1 MTISSTTMKLQYDCD
16 GSTATFNYTFKIF
29 DDSDLDVIITT
40 AGGVETQLTLT
51 TDYTVTGAGVDAGGT
66 IVLVDPANDAPSG
79 STLTVM
85 RDVPYTQETDYT
97 EGDDFP
103 AEAHEDA
110 LDKLLMQILQLVDKS
125 NRSLMLQRS
134 STYTGLTLP
143 DPVAGYYLRWN
154 AGETGLENVTAVSVT
169 GASVTEGEFYKST
182 MTGNE
187 TLVASGA
194 RLVALLD
201 PNGADR
207 TVDVATPTDDYEVTI
222 INTGGYLL
230 TFDPSG
236 LGQSI
241 AAGQKNTFYYDSDA
255 AAWY

>member
-1 MTISSTTMKLQYDCD
+1 MTISSTTQKLQYDCD
-16 GSTATFNYTFKIF
+16 GVTTTFNYTFKIW
-29 DDSDLDVIITT
+29 DDSDLDVIITS

-66 IVLVDPANDAPSG
+66 IVLVDPATDAPSG

-110 LDKLLMQILQLVDKS
+110 LDKLLMQILQLKM
-125 NRSLMLQRS
+125 MLSRTLLLKVTS
-134 STYTGLTLP
+134 EYDDLTLP
-143 DPVAGYYLRWN
+143 DPVALSYLRWN
-154 AGETGLENVTAVSVT
+154 AGLTGLENVTAVTVI
-169 GASVTEGEFYKST
+169 GASNTSATFYKST

-207 TVDVATPTDDYEVTI
+207 TVDVAAPTDDYEVTI
-222 INTGGYLL
+222 VNTGSYLL

-241 AAGQKNTFYYDSDA
+241 AAGQKNTFYYDSDSA
-255 AAWY
+255 VWY

>member
-1 MTISSTTMKLQYDCD
+1 MKLQYDCD
-16 GSTATFNYTFKIF
+16 GATSTFNYTFKIF
-29 DDSDLDVIITT
+29 EDSDLKVIVTDSDGEETT
-40 AGGVETQLTLT
+40 LTLT

-66 IVLVDPANDAPSG
+66 IVLVDPATDAPSG

-110 LDKLLMQILQLVDKS
+110 LDKLLMQILQLKDRTD
-125 NRSLMLQRS
+125 RSLLLNRS

-154 AGETGLENVTAVSVT
+154 SGLTGLENVTAVSVT

-207 TVDVATPTDDYEVTI
+207 AVDVATPTDDYEVTI
-222 INTGGYLL
+222 VNTGSYLL
-230 TFDPSG
+230 TFDPLG

-241 AAGQKNTFYYDSDA
+241 AAGQKNTFYYDSDS

>member
-1 MTISSTTMKLQYDCD
+1 MTISSTTQKLQYACN

-40 AGGVETQLTLT
+40 ARGVETQLTLT
-51 TDYTVTGAGVDAGGT
+51 ADYTVTGAGVDAGGT
-66 IVLVDPANDAPSG
+66 IVLNDPANDAPSG

-110 LDKLLMQILQLVDKS
+110 LDKLLMQILQLKDKS
-125 NRSLMLQRS
+125 DRSLMLQRS

-154 AGETGLENVTAVSVT
+154 SGLTGLENVTAVSVV
-169 GASVTEGEFYKST
+169 GASNTDGTFYKST
-182 MTGNE
+182 MTGDE
-187 TLVASGA
+187 ILVASGA
-194 RLVALLD
+194 RLVCLLD

-207 TVDVATPTDDYEVTI
+207 NVSCTPSSDYEITI
-222 INTGGYLL
+222 VNTGSYSIL
-230 TFDPSG
+230 FDPSG
-236 LGQSI
+236 LAQAVG
-241 AAGQKNTFYYDSDA
+241 AGQKMTFYYNITNTT
-255 AAWY
+255 WY

>member
-1 MTISSTTMKLQYDCD
+1 MTISSTTQKLQYDCD
-16 GSTATFNYTFKIF
+16 GVTTTFNYTFKIW
-29 DDSDLDVIITT
+29 DDSDLDVIITS

-51 TDYTVTGAGVDAGGT
+51 TDYTVTGAGDDSGGT
-66 IVLVDPANDAPSG
+66 IVLVDPATDAPSG

-110 LDKLLMQILQLVDKS
+110 LDKLLMQILQLKM
-125 NRSLMLQRS
+125 MLSRTLLLKVTS
-134 STYTGLTLP
+134 EYDDLTLP
-143 DPVAGYYLRWN
+143 DPAAGYYLRWN
-154 AGETGLENVTAVSVT
+154 SGLTGLENVTAVSVT

-222 INTGGYLL
+222 VNTGSYLL

-241 AAGQKNTFYYDSDA
+241 AAGQKNTFYYDSDS

>member
-1 MTISSTTMKLQYDCD
+1 M
-16 GSTATFNYTFKIF
+16 
-29 DDSDLDVIITT
+29 
-40 AGGVETQLTLT
+40 ETQLTLT

-66 IVLVDPANDAPSG
+66 IVLVDPATDAPSG

-110 LDKLLMQILQLVDKS
+110 LDKLLMQILQLKDRTD
-125 NRSLMLQRS
+125 RSLLLNRS

-143 DPVAGYYLRWN
+143 DPVALSYLRWN
-154 AGETGLENVTAVSVT
+154 AGLTGLENVTAVT
-169 GASVTEGEFYKST
+169 AIGASNTSATFYKST

-222 INTGGYLL
+222 VNTGSYLL
-230 TFDPSG
+230 TFDPLG

-241 AAGQKNTFYYDSDA
+241 AAGQKNTFYYDSDS

>member
-16 GSTATFNYTFKIF
+16 GATSTFNYTFKIF
-29 DDSDLDVIITT
+29 EDSDLKVIVTDSDGEETT
-40 AGGVETQLTLT
+40 LTLT
-51 TDYTVTGAGVDAGGT
+51 TDYTVTGAGDDSGGT
-66 IVLVDPANDAPSG
+66 VVLEDAATDAPSG
-79 STLTVM
+79 STLTII

-110 LDKLLMQILQLVDKS
+110 LDKLLMQILQLKMMLS
-125 NRSLMLQRS
+125 RSLLLNITS
-134 STYTGLTLP
+134 EYDDLTLP
-143 DPVAGYYLRWN
+143 DPEAGYYLRWN

-187 TLVASGA
+187 TLVCTGE
-194 RLVALLD
+194 RLIALLN

-222 INTGGYLL
+222 VNTGSYLL

-241 AAGQKNTFYYDSDA
+241 AAGQKNTFYYDSDS

>member
-1 MTISSTTMKLQYDCD
+1 MTISSTTQKLQYDCD
-16 GSTATFNYTFKIF
+16 GVTTTFNYTFKIW
-29 DDSDLDVIITT
+29 DDSDLDVIITS

-110 LDKLLMQILQLVDKS
+110 LDKLLMQILQLKM
-125 NRSLMLQRS
+125 MLSRTLLLKVTS
-134 STYTGLTLP
+134 EYDDLTLP

-154 AGETGLENVTAVSVT
+154 SGLTGLENVTAVSVT

-207 TVDVATPTDDYEVTI
+207 TVDVAAPTDDYEVTI
-222 INTGGYLL
+222 VNTGSYLL

-241 AAGQKNTFYYDSDA
+241 AAGQKNTFYYDSDSA
-255 AAWY
+255 VWY

>member
-1 MTISSTTMKLQYDCD
+1 MTISSTTQKLQYDCD
-16 GSTATFNYTFKIF
+16 GVTTTFNYTFKIW
-29 DDSDLDVIITT
+29 DDSDLDVIITS

-110 LDKLLMQILQLVDKS
+110 LDKLLMQILQLKDRTD
-125 NRSLMLQRS
+125 RSLLLNRS

-143 DPVAGYYLRWN
+143 DPVALSYLRWN
-154 AGETGLENVTAVSVT
+154 DGLTGLENVTAVTVI
-169 GASVTEGEFYKST
+169 GASNTSATFYKST

-207 TVDVATPTDDYEVTI
+207 TVDVATPSDDYEVVI
-222 INTGGYLL
+222 VNTGSYLIL
-230 TFDPSG
+230 FDPSG
-236 LGQSI
+236 LKQSI
-241 AAGQKNTFYYDSDA
+241 GPGQQRTFYYNSTSTT
-255 AAWY
+255 WY